1 MFKDFRALYE
11 FVGCFIRSIS
21 DLRYVIAHVVTQ
33 LKGQHIMY
41 AELTIA
47 VADYLEH
54 GMKLPDVMECL
65 AEAAQQ
71 PGVHVRWIVDLGRMQ
86 GSQAALDL
94 LKRILTLKCE
104 PIAGITLDG
113 SDCVSSPQQCAEV
126 SHLAREHGLGVTL
139 HAGESLD
146 PERLWQALRVLHVQR
161 IGHGVRVIEDQ
172 QLMKELAAQAIPLD
186 ICPTRMIWNSMF
198 STTQSSPLKSLIEAG
213 VPLTIN
219 TDLPTFFDT
228 TLADEYRYIAMA
240 TGIQADTIFELL
252 KNGFRYAFL
261 SQEEIAAYLDDLEHA
276 WQQLVH
282 SF

>member
-1 MFKDFRALYE
+1 MYE
-11 FVGCFIRSIS
+11 FVGCFIRNSS
-21 DLRYVIAHVVTQ
+21 DLRYVISHVVKQ
-33 LKGQHIMY
+33 LKAQHIVY

-54 GMKLPDVMECL
+54 GMKLPEVMDCL

-71 PGVHVRWIVDLGRMQ
+71 PGIHIQWIVDLGRMQ

-94 LKRILTLKCE
+94 LNRILTLECE
-104 PIAGITLDG
+104 HIAGITLGG
-113 SDCVSSPQQCAEV
+113 SECVPSPQQFTEV
-126 SHLAREHGLGVTL
+126 YHLAREHGLGVTI
-139 HAGESLD
+139 HAGETLG
-146 PERLWQALRVLHVQR
+146 PEYIWQTLQVLHVQR

-172 QLMKELAAQAIPLD
+172 QLMKELVAQSLPLD
-186 ICPTRMIWNSMF
+186 ICPTSTIWNTMF
-198 STTQSSPLKSLIEAG
+198 PTTQAYPLKSLIEAG
-213 VPLTIN
+213 VPITIN

-240 TGIQADTIFELL
+240 TGIQADTIFEML

-261 SQEEIAAYLDDLEHA
+261 PQEEIAAYLYDLEHA